1 MSRNHTLAAVG
12 LLIAAAVATV
22 IWLGLRGRD
31 ALRPAAA
38 AAGSGSAPRATAS
51 APPPSSG
58 APRSRV
64 RRLEDPAA
72 RAEILRQVRAV
83 HARRGVPAAAPS
95 SSGTTPAPALPPA
108 PTLEKEYIR
117 ASVRALIPLIV
128 ECYEQGLARD
138 PTLGGSII
146 VDFTIEGEPGVGG
159 VVGESAIDA
168 QGSTLTDPEVR
179 ECVQE
184 TMFGIEIDP
193 PAGGGVVQVR
203 YPFEFRAADD

>member
-1 MSRNHTLAAVG
+1 MSRNQNLAAVG
-12 LLIAAAVATV
+12 LLIAVAAATA
-22 IWLGLRGRD
+22 IWLGLRGSER
-31 ALRPAAA
+31 ARPAAA
-38 AAGSGSAPRATAS
+38 TGSPSAPPAAVSGAPTPGSGS
-51 APPPSSG
+51 
-58 APRSRV
+58 PRSRV

-83 HARRGVPAAAPS
+83 HARRGAPAAARW
-95 SSGTTPAPALPPA
+95 GTTPAPALPPA
-108 PTLEKEYIR
+108 TIEKEYIR
-117 ASVRALIPLIV
+117 ASVRELIPLIV

-168 QGSTLTDPEVR
+168 QASTLSDPEVR

-184 TMFGIEIDP
+184 TMFGIEIEP
-193 PAGGGVVQVR
+193 PAGGGVVTVR
-203 YPFEFRAADD
+203 YPFEFHAAPD